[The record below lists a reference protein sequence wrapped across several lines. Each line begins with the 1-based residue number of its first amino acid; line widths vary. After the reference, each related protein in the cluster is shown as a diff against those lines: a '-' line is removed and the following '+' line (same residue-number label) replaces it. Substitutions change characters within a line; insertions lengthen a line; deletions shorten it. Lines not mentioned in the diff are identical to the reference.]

1 MKITHFIPMLA
12 GLLLAAC
19 QAAPSPDESSPP
31 ASAASLS
38 GLLPGS
44 WEPTTLHI
52 RLHTAYGIPDSS
64 VLISLQQEGDA
75 RPARMRYH
83 FLAGQRFRI
92 DFLDERGTRTDSTR
106 GLYNLFGD
114 TLMLIEPDATYQ
126 FTVRR
131 LTAQTFEMRGM
142 LDGDADGQEDDHYFS
157 RWAKR
162 TDASQPN

>member
-1 MKITHFIPMLA
+1 MKIADFIPMLA
-12 GLLLAAC
+12 VLLLAAC
-19 QAAPSPDESSPP
+19 QAAPSSDESSPP

-83 FLAGQRFRI
+83 FLAGHRFRI
-92 DFLDERGTRTDSTR
+92 DYLEADGQRTDSTR
-106 GLYNLFGD
+106 GMYNLFGD
-114 TLMLIEPDATYQ
+114 TLLLIEPQATYQ
-126 FTVRR
+126 FELSRPEGR
-131 LTAQTFEMRGM
+131 ILEMRGT
-142 LDGDADGQEDDHYFS
+142 LDWDGDGQEDDHYFS

-162 TDASQPN
+162 TDVAQTN